1 MNGADLK
8 AALQLRE
15 QTDKMLADPDLTG
28 DLLLVAL
35 VITALTT
42 EVGQVHAKWSGVAE
56 RCGWSSQH
64 IRYVVGH
71 DVPRYEPPREG
82 YGVCTAPMIRRAGLC
97 GKRSSESG
105 YLIDPLTGV
114 MTPWGRC
121 ARHRDT
127 DRRAAA
133 LAHSDAYRQ
142 WRVQGEPR
150 PPANTGGVLP
160 RYFVTDW
167 DQVWDW
173 AAPYRTRADGAKPA
187 TPPRPVLRLIPG
199 GAR

>member
-1 MNGADLK
+1 MNGADLT
-8 AALQLRE
+8 AALKLRE

-42 EVGQVHAKWSGVAE
+42 EVGRTPTKWSGVAE
-56 RCGWSSQH
+56 RCGWSIGSLRH
-64 IRYVVGH
+64 VVGR
-71 DVPRYEPPREG
+71 DVPRYEPPSNG
-82 YGVCTAPMIRRAGLC
+82 YGLCTALMIRRAGLC

-105 YLIDPLTGV
+105 YLIDPMTGV
-114 MTPWGRC
+114 QTPWGRC
-121 ARHRDT
+121 SRHSP
-127 DRRAAA
+127 DRVAQ

-160 RYFVTDW
+160 RYFTTDW

-173 AAPYRTRADGAKPA
+173 AAPYRTRAVGAKPIA
-187 TPPRPVLRLIPG
+187 PPKPVLRLILG
-199 GAR
+199 GVS